1 MYLVLRFIEGFIWK
15 LIVIEKIYVVVFVV
29 DGSILDFFLK
39 KVFINLLV
47 MKSFVVDRGIK
58 KLWFFCKLILIYVL

>member
-15 LIVIEKIYVVVFVV
+15 LIVMEKIYVVVFVF

-58 KLWFFCKLILIYVL
+58 